1 MDRNIT
7 TENLEGTRESF
18 EGNVCPLMFRVR
30 KEAVFDVSKNEFNT
44 KIFSKDKSSNSLR
57 QFCKNIICIRPGEN
71 GKGIKIYDYSPS
83 DHAVY
88 LYHSSLQ
95 MKDINKI
102 VKEANDMMGKQSVCE
117 ERFYLPSFL
126 RFYNYETRGKF
137 YISDRFLETSAVS
150 RSKNT
155 SLTFRFIDSHDQ
167 EQKFELDKFPQSLVN
182 EIYRYNAVDGDG
194 RIIVKNLPDIYQQM
208 ADNL

>member
-7 TENLEGTRESF
+7 IENF
-18 EGNVCPLMFRVR
+18 EEHVCPLMLPVR
-30 KEAVFDVSKNEFNT
+30 REAMFDVSKNEFDT
-44 KIFSKDKSSNSLR
+44 KNYSKDKSSHSLR

-71 GKGIKIYDYSPS
+71 GKGTRIYDYSPS

-137 YISDRFLETSAVS
+137 YISDKFLDTSAVS
-150 RSKNT
+150 RSKAT
-155 SLTFRFIDSHDQ
+155 SLTFRFIDSNDQ
-167 EQKFELDKFPQSLVN
+167 EQKFELDEFPKSLVN
-182 EIYRYNAVDGDG
+182 KIYRYNIEDGNG
-194 RIIVKNLPDIYQQM
+194 RTIVKDLPDIYQQM